1 MNTSVKLPPAGTM
14 LPIQYLSTLNQLPT
28 VDPSLRLPTS
38 VPDMHFLHQL
48 RAPGSSDINQA
59 QRAATNA
66 PSQSAPSQSAPS
78 QFASGAAASGVTW
91 ASAQELLQT
100 LPPVSLPRAATPLPS
115 TSPAPAMGGLP
126 LPATAESFPLD
137 PKTVSSDQ
145 LKDGP
150 ESATQAMQQFVG
162 ETFYGM
168 LLKQMRNTVMASD
181 LFGNSSAKQM
191 FESQLDQTL
200 VQELATHHSEFLS
213 RPIRI

>member
-1 MNTSVKLPPAGTM
+1 
-14 LPIQYLSTLNQLPT
+14 
-28 VDPSLRLPTS
+28 
-38 VPDMHFLHQL
+38 
-48 RAPGSSDINQA
+48 
-59 QRAATNA
+59 
-66 PSQSAPSQSAPS
+66 
-78 QFASGAAASGVTW
+78 
-91 ASAQELLQT
+91 
-100 LPPVSLPRAATPLPS
+100 
-115 TSPAPAMGGLP
+115 MGGLP

-168 LLKQMRNTVMASD
+168 LLKQMRNTVIASD

>member
-1 MNTSVKLPPAGTM
+1 MNLSFKTPPTGTS
-14 LPIQYLSTLNQLPT
+14 LPIQYVSTLNQLPT
-28 VDPSLRLPTS
+28 VDPALRLPTS
-38 VPDMHFLHQL
+38 TPDMHFLHQL
-48 RAPGSSDINQA
+48 RAPGSSDINQS
-59 QRAATNA
+59 QRTSGTSTSELLSDTTAK
-66 PSQSAPSQSAPS
+66 SAPHELWQS
-78 QFASGAAASGVTW
+78 
-91 ASAQELLQT
+91 
-100 LPPVSLPRAATPLPS
+100 PPTVPPFVA
-115 TSPAPAMGGLP
+115 APAMVGLP
-126 LPATAESFPLD
+126 LIAPPESFTLD

-145 LKDGP
+145 LKENP
-150 ESATQAMQQFVG
+150 ENATQAMQQFVG

>member
-1 MNTSVKLPPAGTM
+1 MNTSIKLPPAGTT
-14 LPIQYLSTLNQLPT
+14 LPVQYLSTLNQMPT
-28 VDPSLRLPTS
+28 VAPGMRLPTS

-59 QRAATNA
+59 RRTTTADTGTVTGPATAANK
-66 PSQSAPSQSAPS
+66 PSDAILRP
-78 QFASGAAASGVTW
+78 AS
-91 ASAQELLQT
+91 ELLGT
-100 LPPVSLPRAATPLPS
+100 L
-115 TSPAPAMGGLP
+115 SPAPVPAPLGHTTGTAGLP
-126 LPATAESFPLD
+126 LTTTPDSFPLD
-137 PKTVSSDQ
+137 PKAIASDQ

-150 ESATQAMQQFVG
+150 ESAAQAMQQFVG

>member
-1 MNTSVKLPPAGTM
+1 MNNSVKLSASGTT
-14 LPIQYLSTLNQLPT
+14 LPVQYLSTLNQMPT
-28 VDPSLRLPTS
+28 VAPQLRLKTS

-48 RAPGSSDINQA
+48 RAPGSADINQA
-59 QRAATNA
+59 RRTNAATTTTESPNA
-66 PSQSAPSQSAPS
+66 AVGSA
-78 QFASGAAASGVTW
+78 GD
-91 ASAQELLQT
+91 LLQT
-100 LPPVSLPRAATPLPS
+100 LPPTSVPAAIGTPDHSAPS
-115 TSPAPAMGGLP
+115 VGMP
-126 LPATAESFPLD
+126 LTTKPGSFPLE
-137 PKTVSSDQ
+137 PKAIASDQ

-150 ESATQAMQQFVG
+150 ESAEQAMQQFVG

>member
-1 MNTSVKLPPAGTM
+1 MLNSSVRALPSGSS

-28 VDPSLRLPTS
+28 VAPQLRLPTTA
-38 VPDMHFLHQL
+38 PDQHFLHQL
-48 RAPGSSDINQA
+48 RAPGSADINQA
-59 QRAATNA
+59 RRTGDNS
-66 PSQSAPSQSAPS
+66 PSQLMSEI
-78 QFASGAAASGVTW
+78 AAKTALH
-91 ASAQELLQT
+91 ELLLAPPPSV
-100 LPPVSLPRAATPLPS
+100 LPQMTPPTPTGMPLV
-115 TSPAPAMGGLP
+115 APP
-126 LPATAESFPLD
+126 ESFQFD
-137 PKTVSSDQ
+137 PKAVSSDQ
-145 LKDGP
+145 LKEAP
-150 ESATQAMQQFVG
+150 EDAAQAMQQFVG

>member
-1 MNTSVKLPPAGTM
+1 MNTSVKLPPAGTT
-14 LPIQYLSTLNQLPT
+14 LPIQYLSTMNQLPT
-28 VDPSLRLPTS
+28 VDPALRLPTS
-38 VPDMHFLHQL
+38 APDMHFLHQL

-59 QRAATNA
+59 QRAATVA
-66 PSQSAPSQSAPS
+66 PSQSGASIAAP
-78 QFASGAAASGVTW
+78 GVTM

-100 LPPVSLPRAATPLPS
+100 LPPAVLPRAATTSPS
-115 TSPAPAMGGLP
+115 TSPASAMGGLP
-126 LPATAESFPLD
+126 LPATAQSFPLD

>member
-28 VDPSLRLPTS
+28 VDPALRLPTS
-38 VPDMHFLHQL
+38 APDMHFLHQL
-48 RAPGSSDINQA
+48 RAPGSSDINQS
-59 QRAATNA
+59 QRAATTAQSQLGAGTAA
-66 PSQSAPSQSAPS
+66 P
-78 QFASGAAASGVTW
+78 GVTMD
-91 ASAQELLQT
+91 SPQELLQT
-100 LPPVSLPRAATPLPS
+100 LLPGVLPPGVLPPVATKSQPTPTVAAKEGWQL
-115 TSPAPAMGGLP
+115 PAPAD
-126 LPATAESFPLD
+126 SFPLD
-137 PKTVSSDQ
+137 PKTVSSDK

-150 ESATQAMQQFVG
+150 ESAAEAMQQFVG

-200 VQELATHHSEFLS
+200 VQELATHHSEFIS